1 MTMGAASI
9 HNIFLKYERIKA
21 LREDR
26 DLKHHEV
33 AEYLRIARSTYS
45 GCDNAWSDIPTE
57 ILIALAQYYGV
68 PADYLLGMT
77 DETKLTRPQK
87 SGEEHGAAQTVPYA
101 FDDILPQFL
110 I

>member
-26 DLKHHEV
+26 DLKQHKV
-33 AEYLRIARSTYS
+33 AECLRIARSTYS
-45 GCDNAWSDIPTE
+45 GYENAWSDIPTE

-87 SGEEHGAAQTVPYA
+87 IGEEHGAAQTVPYA

>member
-1 MTMGAASI
+1 LTMGAASI

-26 DLKHHEV
+26 DLKQHEV

-68 PADYLLGMT
+68 PGGLFAWHDG
-77 DETKLTRPQK
+77 
-87 SGEEHGAAQTVPYA
+87 
-101 FDDILPQFL
+101 
-110 I
+110 

>member
-26 DLKHHEV
+26 DLKQHEV

-45 GCDNAWSDIPTE
+45 GCENAWSDIPRE

-68 PADYLLGMT
+68 PADYLLGIT

-101 FDDILPQFL
+101 FDELPQFL

>member
-1 MTMGAASI
+1 MGAASI

-26 DLKHHEV
+26 DLKQHEV

-45 GCDNAWSDIPTE
+45 GCENAWSDIPTE
-57 ILIALAQYYGV
+57 ILIALAQYHGV
-68 PADYLLGMT
+68 PADYLLGIT

-101 FDDILPQFL
+101 FDELPQFL